1 MAQFIKIA
9 KLSDLPN
16 GKMKTFNIK
25 GKEITLANTDGEYL
39 AFDDTCTHAQCS
51 LSGGYLD
58 GHTLTCYCHGAQF
71 DVKSGEVLGPPA
83 TEPLAVFNIKADGDD
98 ILIEI

>member
-16 GKMKTFNIK
+16 DKMKAFNVK

-58 GHTLTCYCHGAQF
+58 GYTLTCYCHGAQF
-71 DVKSGEVLGPPA
+71 DIKSGEVLGPPA
-83 TEPLAVFNIKADGDD
+83 TEPLGVYNLKVDGDD